1 MKFEC
6 IAIFFMAI
14 SIGANMLFQ
23 SIGRSVIATFLAAL
37 RSGLAFIPLVILLPH
52 IWGITGLALS
62 QPLADLCASI
72 IPIPF
77 IFSLFKELS

>member
-1 MKFEC
+1 MYC
-6 IAIFFMAI
+6 DILLWLLVLA
-14 SIGANMLFQ
+14 ANMLFQ